1 KMIPGLIVNEIS
13 KDLKSS
19 AMPSPMVHLTRSTAE
34 CRCLICG
41 KFLGLLTHCHAEK
54 HGYKNKQEM
63 IDDGKIEFLH
73 KRGTHHED

>member
-1 KMIPGLIVNEIS
+1 
-13 KDLKSS
+13 
-19 AMPSPMVHLTRSTAE
+19 MVHLTRSTAE